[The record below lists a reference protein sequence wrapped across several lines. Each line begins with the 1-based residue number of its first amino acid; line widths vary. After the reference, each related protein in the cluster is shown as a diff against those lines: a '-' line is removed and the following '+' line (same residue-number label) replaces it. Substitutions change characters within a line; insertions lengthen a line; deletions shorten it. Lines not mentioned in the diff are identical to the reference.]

1 MSKQRMIRDSFWT
14 DTYIEKLTPDE
25 KLLFIYLLTNPLCNV
40 AGVYEIRAK
49 RIGFETGY
57 DVEVVETILKRFE
70 RDKKILRFEDW
81 IVIVNHIKNQSL
93 NPSIIQGCE
102 RIFNELPQDITN
114 AVTGWVQAGLLNLT
128 LLNLTLPNLTDKS
141 EGVDSSESTK
151 VKSVMVNDMSTYNPL
166 GAEVIKLFETVD
178 PKNKNYYGN
187 KTQRAA
193 CDFLLDEYGLHE
205 VEKRTIVLPKTNGM
219 PYFPNITTPC
229 QLRDKW
235 VQLDNAIN
243 RAKTE
248 QQIKSDNVIW

>member
-1 MSKQRMIRDSFWT
+1 MIRDSFWT

-102 RIFNELPQDITN
+102 RIFNELPQDITQ

-128 LLNLTLPNLTDKS
+128 LLNLTLPNPTPRKKAEAVGFKDKDGFNS
-141 EGVDSSESTK
+141 FWVAYPKKTGKGAAE
-151 VKSVMVNDMSTYNPL
+151 KSWNKFKPPL
-166 GAEVIKLFETVD
+166 A
-178 PKNKNYYGN
+178 
-187 KTQRAA
+187 
-193 CDFLLDEYGLHE
+193 
-205 VEKRTIVLPKTNGM
+205 IVLTSIAAQKQTAQWSKDNGQ
-219 PYFPNITTPC
+219 FIPNPATWINQKRWEDEQMEVTS
-229 QLRDKW
+229 KFSKY
-235 VQLDNAIN
+235 DN
-243 RAKTE
+243 
-248 QQIKSDNVIW
+248 

>member
-1 MSKQRMIRDSFWT
+1 MIRDSFWT

-81 IVIVNHIKNQSL
+81 IVVVNHIKNQSL

-102 RIFNELPQDITN
+102 RIFNELPQDMSQ

-128 LLNLTLPNLTDKS
+128 LLNLTLPNPTLRKKAARGGGGKNNVSTLDTDCIQASSSTDDGFVEFWTNYPRKIGKGAAEKS
-141 EGVDSSESTK
+141 WGK
-151 VKSVMVNDMSTYNPL
+151 LKPPL
-166 GAEVIKLFETVD
+166 EIVISAIHEQK
-178 PKNKNYYGN
+178 
-187 KTQRAA
+187 KTNQWSRENGQFIPHPATWLNQKRWE
-193 CDFLLDEYGLHE
+193 DE
-205 VEKRTIVLPKTNGM
+205 VETFSNDLIL
-219 PYFPNITTPC
+219 
-229 QLRDKW
+229 
-235 VQLDNAIN
+235 
-243 RAKTE
+243 
-248 QQIKSDNVIW
+248 